1 MRNTRGQ
8 ARECSL
14 KSFMGYSFIIK
25 GKAYSFIIKGKA
37 ERGKGLLLPH
47 FGIDIELPSSTP
59 PPRWAGEFS
68 CFYVIKLGL
77 LWYNGNGPEGGN
89 VLKCGRSSQASV

>member
-1 MRNTRGQ
+1 VRNTRGQ
-8 ARECSL
+8 ATECRL

-25 GKAYSFIIKGKA
+25 GKV

-47 FGIDIELPSSTP
+47 FGTDIELPSSTP

-77 LWYNGNGPEGGN
+77 LWYNGNGPKGGN

>member
-8 ARECSL
+8 ARECRL
-14 KSFMGYSFIIK
+14 KSFMG
-25 GKAYSFIIKGKA
+25 YSFIIKGKA

-47 FGIDIELPSSTP
+47 FGIDIELSSSTP
-59 PPRWAGEFS
+59 PPPWAGEFS

-77 LWYNGNGPEGGN
+77 LWYNGNGPKGGN
-89 VLKCGRSSQASV
+89 VLKCGRSSQA